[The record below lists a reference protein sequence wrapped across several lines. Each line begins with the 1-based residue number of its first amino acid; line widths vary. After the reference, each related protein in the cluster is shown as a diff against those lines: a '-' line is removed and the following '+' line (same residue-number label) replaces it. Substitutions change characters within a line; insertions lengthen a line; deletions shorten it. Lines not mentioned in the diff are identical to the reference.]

1 VSWSAWPIAW
11 RGWRSSSCPAPAF
24 RASELARRGA
34 TGLVWFSP
42 KLFGNA
48 WAELTGKTLKPAS
61 RWLVAGLI
69 GHQVIALVLAVIVNL
84 AGVTTAAGGVAVA
97 VFVWI
102 GFVVTL
108 EVGELI
114 WEKIPF
120 RLFLIRIGNH
130 LVALG
135 IAGAILGAWR

>member
-1 VSWSAWPIAW
+1 MSLTT
-11 RGWRSSSCPAPAF
+11 GL
-24 RASELARRGA
+24 SEINLLAVLVAGVA
-34 TGLVWFSP
+34 HMVTGLVWYAP

-48 WAELTGKTLKPAS
+48 WAELTGKDLKPA
-61 RWLVAGLI
+61 RQWLVAGII
-69 GHQVIALVLAVIVNL
+69 GHQVIALALAVIVRL
-84 AGVTTAAGGVAVA
+84 AGATTVAGGIAVA
-97 VFVWI
+97 ALVWL

-135 IAGAILGAWR
+135 LAGAILAAWR

>member
-1 VSWSAWPIAW
+1 MALPPVL
-11 RGWRSSSCPAPAF
+11 
-24 RASELARRGA
+24 SEINLLAVFAAGA
-34 TGLVWFSP
+34 AHMVTGLVWYAP

-48 WAELTGKTLKPAS
+48 WAELTGKDLKPAS
-61 RWLVAGLI
+61 RWLVAGLV
-69 GHQVIALVLAVIVNL
+69 GHQVIALALAVIMNL
-84 AGVTTAAGGVAVA
+84 AGATTVAGGIAVA
-97 VFVWI
+97 VLVWA

-114 WEKIPF
+114 WEKIPV

-135 IAGAILGAWR
+135 IAGAILAVWR

>member
-1 VSWSAWPIAW
+1 MRLTTGLSTINLLAVIAA
-11 RGWRSSSCPAPAF
+11 G
-24 RASELARRGA
+24 LAHMA
-34 TGLVWFSP
+34 TGLVWYQP

-48 WAELTGKTLKPAS
+48 WAELTSAELKPAP
-61 RWLVAGLI
+61 RWIPAGVV
-69 GHQVIALVLAVIVNL
+69 GHQVIALVLAVVVKL
-84 AGVTTAAGGVAVA
+84 ANATTALGGLAVG
-97 VFVWI
+97 VLMCL

-120 RLFLIRIGNH
+120 RLFMIRIGNH

-135 IAGAILGAWR
+135 IAGTILAGWRRRAQPSAV

>member
-1 VSWSAWPIAW
+1 MSLTT
-11 RGWRSSSCPAPAF
+11 GL
-24 RASELARRGA
+24 SEINLLAVLVAGVA
-34 TGLVWFSP
+34 HMVTGLVWYTP

-48 WAELTGKTLKPAS
+48 WAELTGKDLKPA
-61 RWLVAGLI
+61 RQWLVAGII
-69 GHQVIALVLAVIVNL
+69 GHQVIALALAVIVRL
-84 AGVTTAAGGVAVA
+84 ADATTVAGGIAVA
-97 VFVWI
+97 ALVWL

-135 IAGAILGAWR
+135 IAGAILAVWR

>member
-1 VSWSAWPIAW
+1 MPLTTGFSDVNL
-11 RGWRSSSCPAPAF
+11 
-24 RASELARRGA
+24 LAVIVAGVA
-34 TGLVWFSP
+34 HMVTGLIWYTP
-42 KLFGNA
+42 KLFGNV
-48 WAELTGKTLKPAS
+48 WAGLTGKDLKPAQQ
-61 RWLVAGLI
+61 WLVAGII
-69 GHQVIALVLAVIVNL
+69 GHQAIALALAVIVRL
-84 AGVTTAAGGVAVA
+84 ANATTALGGIAVA
-97 VFVWI
+97 VLVWA

-135 IAGAILGAWR
+135 IAGAILAVWR

>member
-1 VSWSAWPIAW
+1 MSLTTGFSDINL
-11 RGWRSSSCPAPAF
+11 
-24 RASELARRGA
+24 LAVLTAGVA
-34 TGLVWFSP
+34 HMVTGLVWYTP

-48 WAELTGKTLKPAS
+48 WVELTGKDLRPA
-61 RWLVAGLI
+61 RQWLVAGII
-69 GHQVIALVLAVIVNL
+69 GHQVIALALAVIVRL
-84 AGVTTAAGGVAVA
+84 ADATTVAGGIAVA
-97 VFVWI
+97 ALVWL
-102 GFVVTL
+102 GFVATL

-135 IAGAILGAWR
+135 IAGAILAVWR

>member
-1 VSWSAWPIAW
+1 MSLTAGLSDINL
-11 RGWRSSSCPAPAF
+11 
-24 RASELARRGA
+24 LAVLVAGVA
-34 TGLVWFSP
+34 HMVTGLVWYTP

-48 WAELTGKTLKPAS
+48 WAELTGKDLKPA
-61 RWLVAGLI
+61 RQWLVAGII
-69 GHQVIALVLAVIVNL
+69 GHQVIALALAVIVRL
-84 AGVTTAAGGVAVA
+84 ADATTVAGGIAVA
-97 VFVWI
+97 ALVWL

-135 IAGAILGAWR
+135 IAGAILAVWR

>member
-1 VSWSAWPIAW
+1 MSLAIGFSGINL
-11 RGWRSSSCPAPAF
+11 PAVFVAG
-24 RASELARRGA
+24 LAHMA

-48 WAELTGKTLKPAS
+48 WAELTGEDLKPAS
-61 RWLVAGLI
+61 RWLIAGVV
-69 GHQVIALVLAVIVNL
+69 GHQIIALALAVIVRL
-84 AGVTTAAGGVAVA
+84 AGATTVAGGIAVA
-97 VFVWI
+97 ILVWI

-114 WEKIPF
+114 WEKIPV

-135 IAGAILGAWR
+135 IAGAILAVWR

>member
-1 VSWSAWPIAW
+1 MSLTTFFSDVNL
-11 RGWRSSSCPAPAF
+11 
-24 RASELARRGA
+24 LAVFVAGVA
-34 TGLVWFSP
+34 HMVTGLVWYTP
-42 KLFGNA
+42 RLFGNA
-48 WAELTGKTLKPAS
+48 WAALTGKDLRPAQ
-61 RWLVAGLI
+61 RWLVAGII
-69 GHQVIALVLAVIVNL
+69 GHQVIALALAVIVRL
-84 AGVTTAAGGVAVA
+84 ADATTVAGGIAVA
-97 VFVWI
+97 VLVWL

-135 IAGAILGAWR
+135 VAGAILAVWR

>member
-1 VSWSAWPIAW
+1 MSLTTGFSDINL
-11 RGWRSSSCPAPAF
+11 
-24 RASELARRGA
+24 LAVIVAGVA
-34 TGLVWFSP
+34 HMVTGLVWYTP

-48 WAELTGKTLKPAS
+48 WAALTGKDLKPA
-61 RWLVAGLI
+61 RQWLVAGII
-69 GHQVIALVLAVIVNL
+69 GHQVIALALAVIVRL
-84 AGVTTAAGGVAVA
+84 ADATTVAGGIAVA
-97 VFVWI
+97 VLVWL

-135 IAGAILGAWR
+135 VAGAILAVWR